1 MYGQQGG
8 QAPWGQGHGQG
19 QQGWQQGPPQA
30 PFQGPDAPGMGMG
43 GRMPHQWDRPPGQQ
57 SGGPSGQLWDGP
69 DTWQQQRQGGRPVQG
84 FNDFDGPPMFGQQQ
98 PGPDMPWSQQQQQ
111 QMQLSQ
117 QGPPGW
123 DQPGPPQYGSMEPS
137 QQIML
142 SPGNVRTWVGTVTQ
156 LIPPNYG
163 IVDGNAFY
171 VNPVVVGPPPS
182 VGDRVAC
189 EGIPNTDGGMYDWR
203 LIRIELAQPQVQ
215 PPPMQQPPLPPPS
228 QNRQRQQG
236 MIIPHNRP
244 VAGRPPVQQSHAQ
257 QSPVRSPSF
266 SGSPAVSQPSGVPTR
281 PLQGFK
287 GGRPDGGA
295 PGGPLSKE
303 AAQKEA
309 AKYNMMAPPTAAYTA
324 DLALAR
330 ASAAMEG
337 GRQQAPIEAQGLKIE
352 KRVPFASVPGRNL
365 DEEARKRSEAA
376 VQQLAALGDPT
387 SIGARLMG
395 RMGFGAAGAGLG
407 KAGQGISAPVEP
419 VKLGQGVGLGFQK
432 AAERRRS
439 PDRRPGRPGRSA
451 RGHSPPPRRRRSRSR
466 SRSADAESRSRSRS
480 ASPAGR
486 GGRYRCDPPK
496 WPVLERDRGVPSLS
510 KRYRNLYIPGDLCRV
525 TASWLDASLDANPLP
540 LTHHVALKVHKV
552 DDKDS
557 EKDKDG
563 EKEKAE
569 ETEPEAPSAAAV
581 ATAIAMNGLTQE
593 EIESG
598 RGWTARVMV
607 MSGANPRVL
616 HNANLRVFQHPAK
629 KIHFLVGRRGKGDL
643 AAIGGRWEP
652 VDGGHPARDPSS
664 LVATAIR
671 TFRAATGVNLSR
683 CSHWLKFAEFEY
695 IRTPK
700 DGLEVAERTV
710 VFLVDAHAVAV
721 PDQEAIDTLAN
732 ATSAAHAE
740 IEAKKALEEAEEE
753 LKSTE
758 AAAQVLGDK
767 ETPPEAGEDAT
778 LVPAEMTVAA
788 LQEAL
793 SKRGMDTKWN
803 PLNKK
808 KELVD
813 RLSEYVNA
821 KKKEREA
828 LEKDYQASVDAK
840 KAFEAAQER
849 EKEAREAVKTAKAAV
864 RQAAKIVVDP
874 PATEMVEVRPDKDF
888 WGRKEPRFGAS
899 ALSLD
904 ELLQYDEDDS
914 KEGAFEVAAFAELFR
929 EMLEARFGR
938 GLARCLAA
946 IGAKEREAK
955 EKRAAERKAKK
966 EAEKAAAAAK
976 KEEAES
982 GDKGPETA
990 PSDTN
995 HAAEK
1000 TSASAATNAEAA
1012 PAVPE
1017 DTVTEAPVAKDEE
1030 MGDAAAAPE
1039 KIDPADAAAR
1049 TEGVDVTAMD
1059 VDAVVENP
1067 GKPEEP
1073 KAVAAVSHGALENGF
1088 ASTAAEAE
1096 VEVKVADGQQ
1106 EESRKEGKL
1115 VARDKEKEAPK
1126 SKEEQPQSKGKGK
1139 ESKEE
1144 PAKGSRKSAR
1154 GTSDNKSKTE
1164 KEDFSKKDKGSSSR
1178 SKDKGRD
1185 TKSSAK
1191 VKEKEKDQKETK
1203 KKPAK
1208 EKDEEKQEKPKQ
1220 EKVAKPEEKKAPVKD
1235 SGKDGAGKTPG
1246 KRQAE
1251 GTPAAGAEHAGPP
1264 VKKAK
1269 AETSGSDAAAPAV
1282 AVATPEAPAND
1293 PKPAVQQKTGPAAEK
1308 VAAAAQQPS
1317 AVLMQQ
1323 PPAAAAKPPEEPLF
1337 VACRFFDRECTGYI
1351 EGEDLE
1357 EILFMVSDAISRKR
1371 VQALVDAVIKRGRF
1385 SYTDHAA
1392 MAIPPAAVQ
1401 GPPVVG
1407 TPGPHGPAGGCIAV
1421 ANLDSS
1427 SSISPADVARM
1438 RAQLKQSQLNATAAS
1453 AEAKELSKKLE
1464 ALQAS
1469 HSKLDEQRA
1478 ELAAELAAQRER
1490 LQEQDTAMQEL
1501 RLSSGQGA
1509 SRAMEQITS
1518 AESALAKAREEL
1530 AAISLPLQL

>member
-19 QQGWQQGPPQA
+19 QQGWQQGPPQG
-30 PFQGPDAPGMGMG
+30 PFQGPDAAGMGMG
-43 GRMPHQWDRPPGQQ
+43 ARMQQQWERPPGQQ

-69 DTWQQQRQGGRPVQG
+69 DSWQQQRQGGRPVHG
-84 FNDFDGPPMFGQQQ
+84 FNDFEGPPAFGQQQ

-111 QMQLSQ
+111 QQQMQLTQ

-123 DQPGPPQYGSMEPS
+123 EQPGPPQYGSMEPS
-137 QQIML
+137 QPMMP
-142 SPGNVRTWVGTVTQ
+142 SPSSVRTWVGTVTQ

-203 LIRIELAQPQVQ
+203 LIRIELAQPQLQ
-215 PPPMQQPPLPPPS
+215 PQPMQQPPLPPPS
-228 QNRQRQQG
+228 QNRQRQG
-236 MIIPHNRP
+236 MVIPHNRP
-244 VAGRPPVQQSHAQ
+244 VAGGRPPVQ

-287 GGRPDGGA
+287 GGRPDLGP

-303 AAQKEA
+303 AAAQKEA

-337 GRQQAPIEAQGLKIE
+337 GRQQAPLEAQGPKIE

-407 KAGQGISAPVEP
+407 RAGQGISAPVEP

-432 AAERRRS
+432 PPERRRS
-439 PDRRPGRPGRSA
+439 PDRRPGRPGRST
-451 RGHSPPPRRRRSRSR
+451 RGHSPPPRRLRSRSR

-480 ASPAGR
+480 ASPSGR

-552 DDKDS
+552 DDKDRD
-557 EKDKDG
+557 KDKDG
-563 EKEKAE
+563 EKDKAE
-569 ETEPEAPSAAAV
+569 ESEPEAPSISGAATV
-581 ATAIAMNGLTQE
+581 AAMSGSTQE
-593 EIESG
+593 EIGLG
-598 RGWTARVMV
+598 RSWIARVML
-607 MSGANPRVL
+607 MSGANSRVL

-652 VDGGHPARDPSS
+652 IDGGHPARDPSS

-671 TFRAATGVNLSR
+671 TFRAATGVDLSR
-683 CSHWLKFAEFEY
+683 CSHWLKFAEYEY
-695 IRTPK
+695 LRTPK
-700 DGLEVAERTV
+700 DGPEVAERTV
-710 VFLVDAHAVAV
+710 VFLIDAHAVAV

-767 ETPPEAGEDAT
+767 EAPPDAGEDAT

-793 SKRGMDTKWN
+793 AKRGLETKWN

-813 RLSEYVNA
+813 RLSEHLNA
-821 KKKEREA
+821 KKKDRDA

-849 EKEAREAVKTAKAAV
+849 EKEAREAVKAAKAAV

-888 WGRKEPRFGAS
+888 WGRKEPRFGAA

-955 EKRAAERKAKK
+955 EKRAAERRAKK

-976 KEEAES
+976 KEEAEN
-982 GDKGPETA
+982 GDKGPESA

-995 HAAEK
+995 HDAEK
-1000 TSASAATNAEAA
+1000 TSASAAADAEAPPAASEGTLTDA
-1012 PAVPE
+1012 P
-1017 DTVTEAPVAKDEE
+1017 TAKAEE
-1030 MGDAAAAPE
+1030 MQDAAAAPE
-1039 KIDPADAAAR
+1039 KLDPADAAAE
-1049 TEGVDVTAMD
+1049 TQAADLTAMD
-1059 VDAVVENP
+1059 IDNVVKNP
-1067 GKPEEP
+1067 EKPEEP
-1073 KAVAAVSHGALENGF
+1073 KADAAVSAEPLENGSV
-1088 ASTAAEAE
+1088 STAAEAE
-1096 VEVKVADGQQ
+1096 TKEANAKQ
-1106 EESRKEGKL
+1106 EESRDKGK
-1115 VARDKEKEAPK
+1115 DNNKDAPK
-1126 SKEEQPQSKGKGK
+1126 SKEEDSQSKGKGK
-1139 ESKEE
+1139 ESKGE
-1144 PAKGSRKSAR
+1144 PTKGSRKSAR
-1154 GTSDNKSKTE
+1154 GPSDDKSKND
-1164 KEDFSKKDKGSSSR
+1164 KEDSMKKGSSSR
-1178 SKDKGRD
+1178 SKEKGRD
-1185 TKSSAK
+1185 AKSSAK
-1191 VKEKEKDQKETK
+1191 EKDKDQKEAK

-1208 EKDEEKQEKPKQ
+1208 EKEGAKHEKPKQ
-1220 EKVAKPEEKKAPVKD
+1220 DKAVKAEEKKAPVKD
-1235 SGKDGAGKTPG
+1235 SGKDGAGKTSG

-1251 GTPAAGAEHAGPP
+1251 GTPAASAEHSGPP

-1269 AETSGSDAAAPAV
+1269 AGTSGSDAATVPLHIPEVPAS
-1282 AVATPEAPAND
+1282 D
-1293 PKPAVQQKTGPAAEK
+1293 PKPAVQQTAPAAEK
-1308 VAAAAQQPS
+1308 VAAAAQQPLAA
-1317 AVLMQQ
+1317 AVQQ
-1323 PPAAAAKPPEEPLF
+1323 PPAAAAKPPEELLF

-1371 VQALVDAVIKRGRF
+1371 VQALVDAIIKRGRF
-1385 SYTDHAA
+1385 SYTDHAG

-1401 GPPVVG
+1401 GPPAVG
-1407 TPGPHGPAGGCIAV
+1407 ASGPPGLAFSSIAL
-1421 ANLDSS
+1421 ASLDSS
-1427 SSISPADVARM
+1427 SSNSPADIARM
-1438 RAQLKQSQLNATAAS
+1438 RAQLEQSQQTAIAAS
-1453 AEAKELSKKLE
+1453 AEAKELSRKLE

-1469 HSKLDEQRA
+1469 HSKLDEQRQ
-1478 ELAAELAAQRER
+1478 ELASELAAQRER
-1490 LQEQDTAMQEL
+1490 LQEQDTAMQDL
-1501 RLSSGQGA
+1501 RLSSGQCA

-1518 AESALAKAREEL
+1518 AEGALAKAREVL
-1530 AAISLPLQL
+1530 AAVSVAMGVNGGGKGSA